1 MTIDVPL
8 GKTPQAE
15 VLAILKFH
23 TFLFSSDLAMFV
35 LATRYL
41 GFSPLYNI
49 WETKKTLATLN
60 TYYLQEAKDAKY

>member
-23 TFLFSSDLAMFV
+23 TFLFSSGLAMFI
-35 LATRYL
+35 LATRFL
-41 GFSPLYNI
+41 GFPPLYNV
-49 WETKKTLATLN
+49 
-60 TYYLQEAKDAKY
+60 

>member
-8 GKTPQAE
+8 GNTPQAE

-23 TFLFSSDLAMFV
+23 TFLFSNDLAMFV

-41 GFSPLYNI
+41 GFSSLYYI
-49 WETKKTLATLN
+49 
-60 TYYLQEAKDAKY
+60 